1 MFDRE
6 EFIEQLLIKANPD
19 IDDNGLDMLIEDVEP
34 VLIDRIMTNIISKL
48 TEEQLQWFNDIVEE
62 HGINEKISEYLKTI
76 IPDYEN
82 FVTNV
87 YGEFEDMYLEE
98 FSNFEKEFP
107 VDEQNKE

>member
-48 TEEQLQWFNDIVEE
+48 TEEQLQ
-62 HGINEKISEYLKTI
+62 
-76 IPDYEN
+76 
-82 FVTNV
+82 
-87 YGEFEDMYLEE
+87 
-98 FSNFEKEFP
+98 
-107 VDEQNKE
+107 